1 MGELSGVMLVG
12 AEGCVS
18 RALGAWLSVRAA
30 GSPCVGAINTM
41 LRNQCALCAAPL
53 AHNAPRCGICKTR
66 YCGRACQKLHWK
78 GGHKELC
85 PVIKR
90 SGGPEVIYAERKYK
104 QAVTVAAE
112 VCAEDTKGQT
122 CYICTQA
129 LHWKTKEGLV
139 RGCSCRGTAGFAHV
153 SCLAEQAKISWE
165 EAEANN
171 LDNDALN
178 KGWIRWHTCGL
189 CEQQY
194 HGVVA
199 CALGWACWKTYV
211 GRPETNFTR
220 RMAISQLGNGL
231 SEAKHHEDA
240 LIVEEANLSMLQR
253 VGASEHNILDA
264 RSNLASTY
272 WSLGQLEGSLERLKD
287 GLLLK
292 RDVYSGRLRLNG
304 EEHRSTLRAA
314 YNYASSLQ
322 SLRGFEEAKAL
333 LRKIM
338 PLAPRVLGESH
349 ELTLQMRGCYATALY
364 KDPAATEDDLRE
376 AVAIFE
382 DADPIARRVLG
393 SSNPVANAIESSL
406 RDARAALAARDVESL
421 REAVKA
427 MTPGDA

>member
-1 MGELSGVMLVG
+1 
-12 AEGCVS
+12 
-18 RALGAWLSVRAA
+18 
-30 GSPCVGAINTM
+30 M
-41 LRNQCALCAAPL
+41 LRTQCAQCAAPL

-78 GGHKELC
+78 CGHKELC

-104 QAVTVAAE
+104 QAVAVAAE
-112 VCAEDTKGQT
+112 ACAEDTKGQT

-264 RSNLASTY
+264 RSDLASTY
-272 WSLGQLEGSLERLKD
+272 WSLGQLEGSLGRLKD
-287 GLLLK
+287 GLFLK

-376 AVAIFE
+376 AVAMFE

>member
-1 MGELSGVMLVG
+1 MGDE
-12 AEGCVS
+12 
-18 RALGAWLSVRAA
+18 
-30 GSPCVGAINTM
+30 
-41 LRNQCALCAAPL
+41 
-53 AHNAPRCGICKTR
+53 
-66 YCGRACQKLHWK
+66 
-78 GGHKELC
+78 
-85 PVIKR
+85 
-90 SGGPEVIYAERKYK
+90 
-104 QAVTVAAE
+104 TV
-112 VCAEDTKGQT
+112 D
-122 CYICTQA
+122 
-129 LHWKTKEGLV
+129 GLE
-139 RGCSCRGTAGFAHV
+139 H
-153 SCLAEQAKISWE
+153 
-165 EAEANN
+165 
-171 LDNDALN
+171 
-178 KGWIRWHTCGL
+178 
-189 CEQQY
+189 

-272 WSLGQLEGSLERLKD
+272 WSLGQLEGSLGRLKD

-333 LRKIM
+333 LRKII

-349 ELTLQMRGCYATALY
+349 ELTLTMRWRHALLIS
-364 KDPAATEDDLRE
+364 KDASAASSDLRE
-376 AVAIFE
+376 AMNTWE
-382 DADPIARRVLG
+382 DTARIARRVLG
-393 SSNPVANAIESSL
+393 SSHPTTKAIEVGL
-406 RDARAALAARDVESL
+406 
-421 REAVKA
+421 
-427 MTPGDA
+427 